1 MADQNSNTEMNTE
14 LAQLREQVAA
24 LQVQLAD
31 TQGQHLEQQAEN
43 SRLSGR
49 MDNLLN
55 LLPAGVLVVDH
66 RGLVSEANLAAAE
79 LLGEPLLGESWLGI
93 IQRSF
98 APRSD
103 DGHEV
108 SLKSGRRVSL
118 STRSLESETG
128 QLIMLTDQTETRLLQ
143 GQVAHYQRLSEMGRM
158 MASLAHQIRTPL
170 SAALLYAS
178 HLIKPGLQTDK
189 QIKFAGKIK
198 SRLENLEHQVRDMLV
213 FARGET
219 RLDDRLTLAQLFRDI
234 EDALDVPL
242 AAWDADCECINA
254 VPDLQLQCNKEALL
268 GALMNLVEN
277 SLQATGKGAELSIEA
292 SVLKERLCLMVADN
306 GPGMDQEQ
314 CRKVLEPFYSTKS
327 HGTGLGLAV
336 AQVVAKAH
344 HGEFVL
350 VSELGKGTRAAFL
363 LPYEKDANVSS

>member
-1 MADQNSNTEMNTE
+1 M
-14 LAQLREQVAA
+14 
-24 LQVQLAD
+24 
-31 TQGQHLEQQAEN
+31 
-43 SRLSGR
+43 
-49 MDNLLN
+49 
-55 LLPAGVLVVDH
+55 P
-66 RGLVSEANLAAAE
+66 
-79 LLGEPLLGESWLGI
+79 
-93 IQRSF
+93 
-98 APRSD
+98 
-103 DGHEV
+103 
-108 SLKSGRRVSL
+108 
-118 STRSLESETG
+118 
-128 QLIMLTDQTETRLLQ
+128 
-143 GQVAHYQRLSEMGRM
+143 
-158 MASLAHQIRTPL
+158 
-170 SAALLYAS
+170 
-178 HLIKPGLQTDK
+178 
-189 QIKFAGKIK
+189 
-198 SRLENLEHQVRDMLV
+198 
-213 FARGET
+213 GET

>member
-1 MADQNSNTEMNTE
+1 MTSSAEMRAE
-14 LAQLREQVAA
+14 LDQLRQQIVE
-24 LQVQLAD
+24 LQSRLTTSEGLHQ
-31 TQGQHLEQQAEN
+31 EQQAEN
-43 SRLSGR
+43 DRLSGR

-55 LLPAGVLVVDH
+55 LLPAGVLVVDS
-66 RGLVSEANLAAAE
+66 RGQVSEANLAAVE
-79 LLGEPLLGESWLGI
+79 LLGEPLIDEPWVEV

-108 SLKSGRRVSL
+108 SLQSGRRVSL
-118 STRSLESETG
+118 ATRSLESETG

-178 HLIKPGLQTDK
+178 HLIKPGLQPDK

-219 RLDDRLTLAQLFRDI
+219 RLDDRLTMRDLFRDI

-242 AAWDADCECINA
+242 ANWDADCECLNH
-254 VPDLQLQCNKEALL
+254 VPDLPLQCNKEALL
-268 GALMNLVEN
+268 GAIMNLVEN

-292 SVLKERLCLMVADN
+292 SSLEDRLCLMVTDN

-314 CRKVLEPFYSTKS
+314 CQKVLEPFYSTKS

-344 HGEFVL
+344 HGEFLL
-350 VSELGKGTRAAFL
+350 VSEPGVGTRAAFL
-363 LPYEKDANVSS
+363 LPYVTDSDAE

>member
-1 MADQNSNTEMNTE
+1 MADQNISADAENT
-14 LAQLREQVAA
+14 QLRQQVEV
-24 LQVQLAD
+24 LQNRLAESQGMQAQQLA
-31 TQGQHLEQQAEN
+31 EN
-43 SRLSGR
+43 TRLSGR

-55 LLPAGVLVVDH
+55 LLPAGVVVV
-66 RGLVSEANLAAAE
+66 GSKGKISEFNVAAE
-79 LLGEPLLGESWLGI
+79 EFLGTPLLDVPWIEV

-118 STRSLESETG
+118 STRSLENETG

-178 HLIKPGLQTDK
+178 HLIKPGLPGDK

-219 RLDDRLTLAQLFRDI
+219 RLDDRITLVELFRDI

-242 AAWDADCECINA
+242 VTWDADCECINA
-254 VPDLQLQCNKEALL
+254 VPDIQLQCNKEALL

-292 SVLKERLCLMVADN
+292 SVLDERLCLMVADN

-314 CRKVLEPFYSTKS
+314 CQKVLEPFYSTKS

-350 VSELGKGTRAAFL
+350 VSEPGKGTRAAFL
-363 LPYEKDANVSS
+363 LPYPKDSDMSGV